1 MLPPYTDLRLL
12 GRSITLPFWEPQFP
26 HLQKGDT
33 TDTFFLGGCI
43 LSETT
48 CATSWSNNKVQHFLV
63 WEDGKPVPSSKIEF
77 LWKLRVFRIG
87 DTVLGLEGLED

>member
-1 MLPPYTDLRLL
+1 M
-12 GRSITLPFWEPQFP
+12 
-26 HLQKGDT
+26 
-33 TDTFFLGGCI
+33 
-43 LSETT
+43 SETT